1 MAKIKSYV
9 TIILLLWKPKG
20 ERGTRMEHTRWYKDK
35 VFYQIWP
42 RSFYDGNGDGIGDLW
57 GVYEKLDYL
66 QALGVDG
73 VWFSPLYPSPGVDCG
88 YDISDYMDIAPE
100 YGGMEAF
107 RAVLDG
113 LHQRGM
119 RLLMDLVINHTSDEH
134 VWFQKSRRREPPY
147 TDYYIWR
154 PAGPDGAPP
163 NNWDS
168 HFEGKAWQWDDLRQ
182 EYYLH
187 LFAVK
192 QPDLN
197 MDNPLVRA
205 EVKRIL
211 KFWLDLGVD
220 GFREDVITFISKRQG
235 LPNDRLFPIYRGI
248 RFYNHGPHV
257 HEYLQEFRRD
267 VLENYDC
274 MTIAEAPLVT
284 PRRALEYITES
295 DTSEMDLM
303 IQFQCMCADCFF
315 SDFMPRKFSL
325 RRLRRAFTSWQT
337 ALDGRAWNMLYL
349 ENHDHP
355 RVISRYGSERFRVQS
370 GKMLAV
376 SYLFLKGTPF
386 IYQGQEIGMT
396 NWYPQSTAMY
406 EDVQT
411 RNQKQDWP
419 EEKRLKLFH
428 RASRDSART
437 PMQWSEEE
445 NAGFTE
451 AKPWFSVNE
460 NYRQINV
467 RQALEDPDSILNFY
481 KRAIALRKQL
491 PVVRD
496 GSYRAYYTGSSQL
509 YVYVR
514 ETREQKLLVVCSFTE
529 KPVRFYPPRGL
540 SLNNMKLLLCNYDE
554 SREENCFVTRPYEA
568 RVYLYE

>member
-1 MAKIKSYV
+1 M
-9 TIILLLWKPKG
+9 
-20 ERGTRMEHTRWYKDK
+20 RHTRWFKDM

-42 RSFYDGNGDGIGDLW
+42 RSFRDGNGDGIGDLW
-57 GVYEKLDYL
+57 GVLEKLDYL
-66 QALGVDG
+66 KELGIDG
-73 VWFSPLYPSPGVDCG
+73 VWFSPLYPSPGADCG

-107 RAVLDG
+107 RAVLEG

-119 RLLMDLVINHTSDEH
+119 KLVMDLVVNHTSDEH
-134 VWFQKSRRREPPY
+134 EWFQKSRRRIEPY

-154 PAGPDGAPP
+154 PAKPNGKLP

-197 MDNPLVRA
+197 MDNPLVRT
-205 EVKRIL
+205 EVKKIL

-220 GFREDVITFISKRQG
+220 GFREDVITFISKKDG
-235 LPNDRLFPIYRGI
+235 LPDDHLFPIFKGI
-248 RFYNHGPHV
+248 RFYNHGPHI

-284 PRRALEYITES
+284 PQRALDYIEES
-295 DTSEMDLM
+295 DTNEIDMM

-315 SDFMPRKFSL
+315 TDYMPRRFSL
-325 RRLRRAFTSWQT
+325 KRLRRAFSSWQT
-337 ALDGRAWNMLYL
+337 QLDGRGWNALYL

-355 RVISRYGSERFRVQS
+355 RVISRYGSEQYRVES

-386 IYQGQEIGMT
+386 IYQGQEFGMT
-396 NWYPQSTAMY
+396 NWRPESTSMY

-411 RNQKQDWP
+411 RNQHPDWP
-419 EEKRLKLFH
+419 EGKRLALYH

-437 PMQWSEEE
+437 PVQWTDGE
-445 NAGFTE
+445 NAGFTTGT
-451 AKPWFSVNE
+451 PWFYVNE
-460 NYRQINV
+460 NYKDINV
-467 RQALEDPDSILNFY
+467 EQALHDPDSILNFY
-481 KRAIALRKQL
+481 KKAIALRKSL

-496 GSYRAYYTGSSQL
+496 GSYQEYYRGSDKL
-509 YVYVR
+509 YVYAR
-514 ETREQKLLVVCSFTE
+514 ETKEQKLLVICSFTD
-529 KPVRFYPPRGL
+529 KPVRFQAPYNF
-540 SLNNMKLLLCNYDE
+540 SLGDMKLLLTNYDGT
-554 SREENCFVTRPYEA
+554 REENSFLTRPYEA